1 MVAHAGEDA
10 LSLSSVSNVFL
21 KLPTQRTLAALSHR
35 STHIKRA
42 ALVAIAWTVITPAAS
57 AQQSSVGL
65 GVAYSA
71 PAYRGYDA
79 DVLPVPFF
87 AWEGRKFYVRGVD
100 FGYKL
105 SQSETGSLSIS
116 ATPLLHRFK
125 SSDSSDLRM
134 KQLHDRDILAVAGI
148 DWSRKG
154 AWGRFG
160 AKAQAELTG
169 TGGFIADVRYSYP
182 LPQRRA
188 VIIPEVGVGYQSK
201 EINQHYYSVS
211 GAEALRSGLASYEPD
226 DAISPYLGVT
236 VVMPLGENWT
246 ASASLRRTVLDD
258 SITESPMVGSDY
270 QDNVAIILSRSF

>member
-1 MVAHAGEDA
+1 MKP
-10 LSLSSVSNVFL
+10 S
-21 KLPTQRTLAALSHR
+21 TQCTLAALSR
-35 STHIKRA
+35 PSPHIKRA
-42 ALVAIAWTVITPAAS
+42 AFVAIVWAMITPAAS
-57 AQQSSVGL
+57 AQQSSIGL

-87 AWEGRKFYVRGVD
+87 AWEGSKFYVRGVD

-105 SQSETGSLSIS
+105 SQSDSSALSIS
-116 ATPLLHRFK
+116 STPLLHRFK

-134 KQLHDRDILAVAGI
+134 KQLDDRDILAVAGI
-148 DWSRKG
+148 DWSRQG

-182 LPQRRA
+182 LSQGRV

-211 GAEALRSGLASYEPD
+211 GAEASRSGLASYEPD
-226 DAISPYLGVT
+226 DAISLYLGVT
-236 VVMPLGENWT
+236 VVMPLSEKWT

-258 SITESPMVGSDY
+258 SITESPMVGSNY
-270 QDNVAIILSRSF
+270 QDNMAIILSRSF